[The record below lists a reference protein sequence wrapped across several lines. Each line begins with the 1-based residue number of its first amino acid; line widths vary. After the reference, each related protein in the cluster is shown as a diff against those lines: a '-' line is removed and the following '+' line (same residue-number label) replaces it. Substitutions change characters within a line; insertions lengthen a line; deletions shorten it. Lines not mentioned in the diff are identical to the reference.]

1 MSQAV
6 DGLQFGVVGVTDMDR
21 SLEFYCGALKFS
33 LADRRRFAAG
43 GATAGGTPAVAPGGQ
58 GDRAVL
64 TSGDRR
70 LVLQE
75 LGPEAPPSA
84 WSQDDIQ
91 SGMRHI
97 GLKVDDVDAWAER
110 LCDRGVRFTVE
121 PEDAFGDV
129 RLCFF
134 LDPDGT
140 HLEFVQGN
148 VNYTEIRTPALVER
162 ERAVPVPG
170 SPRFDHVA
178 LTTADL
184 AATLAF
190 YTDHLGFPILGQLKE
205 DGADRGFEITFVQAG
220 PAVLEIFTFSEP
232 VTPNSFSPSAPA
244 PGLLYLGLG
253 AADQREAVA
262 RLEAGGA
269 RIVRPAGAGPTALVL
284 DSDGTP
290 LEVVPAS

>member
-6 DGLQFGVVGVTDMDR
+6 DGLHFGVVGVTDMDR
-21 SLEFYCGALKFS
+21 SLEFYCGLLKFS
-33 LADRRRFAAG
+33 LADRQRPASGPGERSVL
-43 GATAGGTPAVAPGGQ
+43 TAGG
-58 GDRAVL
+58 
-64 TSGDRR
+64 RR
-70 LVLQE
+70 LVLQQ
-75 LGPEAPPSA
+75 LAAGAGPSA
-84 WSQDDIQ
+84 WIQDDIQ
-91 SGMRHI
+91 VGMRHI
-97 GLKVDDVDAWAER
+97 GLKVDDVDTWAER
-110 LCDRGVRFTVE
+110 LRDHGVRFTVE

-148 VNYTEIRTPALVER
+148 VNYTQISTQALVER
-162 ERAVPVPG
+162 ERATPVPG

-184 AATLAF
+184 GATLAF
-190 YTDHLGFPILGQLKE
+190 YTDHLGFPVLGQLKE

-232 VTPNSFSPSAPA
+232 TVPNSFNPSAEA
-244 PGLLYLGLG
+244 PGLLYLGMG
-253 AADQREAVA
+253 ANDLPEAVA
-262 RLEAGGA
+262 ALEAGGA
-269 RIVRPAGAGPTALVL
+269 RIVRPPGAGPTALVL

-290 LEVVPAS
+290 LEVVPAD